1 MLLNSYLCKLCT
13 GRCPNYR
20 DVVAMLYRLGYKP
33 FDPNSM
39 TSMKGRDMR
48 ELVEVVWVHDRAVDL
63 SIKF

>member
-1 MLLNSYLCKLCT
+1 
-13 GRCPNYR
+13 
-20 DVVAMLYRLGYKP
+20 MLYRLGYKP
-33 FDPNSM
+33 YDPNSM